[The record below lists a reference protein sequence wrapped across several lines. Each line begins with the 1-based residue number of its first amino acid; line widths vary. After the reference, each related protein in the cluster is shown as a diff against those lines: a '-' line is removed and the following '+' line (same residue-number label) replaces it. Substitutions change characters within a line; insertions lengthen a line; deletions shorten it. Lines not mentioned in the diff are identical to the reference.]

1 MDDDGVRL
9 SIAPGGDGAVP
20 GKAVAASGTGAGNVA
35 KTI

>member
-20 GKAVAASGTGAGNVA
+20 GKAAASGTGAGNVA